1 MRGFL
6 RVTFLIICSLF
17 FTTAFGQ
24 RVASPQNPRPAP
36 RVEDKDVV
44 KISTNLIQI
53 DATVLDKNGRI
64 VTGLTA
70 DDFEIYE
77 NNKKQQITNFSFVE
91 LEPDKSTEPA
101 IVKPGKNSIPIPS
114 VPGNLRPEQVHRT
127 LALVVDDLGLSF
139 GSMNAVKSALKKF
152 VDEQMQPGDL
162 VAIIRTSKGVGVLQQ
177 FTSDK
182 RMLYAAIEK
191 VRWYPAGRAGIS
203 VFQSVSPSDFGAAG
217 SANPAPNPRT
227 PPEIIELQ
235 NRSAAERVAAQKQF
249 NEFREDIFA
258 VGTLGAVNYVV
269 KGIRELPGRKAV
281 VLFSDGFGLYDLD
294 NGIKKPNPRL
304 ISNFQRL
311 AELANRSSVIIYTMD
326 ARGIVVPMLDS
337 QDSFEDF
344 IKSGGSAEQSTSV
357 VEQLGLDRST
367 ELYETQ
373 QGLKALAEQTGG
385 FAVTNNNDLSKG
397 IERVLNDQRG
407 YYLLAYRP
415 DSETFD
421 PKKARFNRLTV
432 KLKRPGLQVRYRSG
446 FFGIKEDDAKPAV
459 RTPRQQILTALT
471 SPFSSGDI
479 DLRLTS
485 LFAND
490 AQTGTFMRSL
500 VYVDGGGLKFSEE
513 ADGWQEATFDIV
525 SVIFG
530 DNGAIVDEVSRTE
543 TIRAKADTLREIRE
557 KGFVAT
563 ITVPIKKPGG
573 YQLHVVMRDAATSRI
588 GSANQFIE
596 VPNLKKNHLALS
608 GIVIERYSAKKP
620 EETSS
625 TKQFQS
631 DGERDNATRRFHRG
645 DSIRFDFSIYNAK
658 TDKATKPGLVMDYQV
673 YRDGKEIFVAPEKA
687 INLGQQENL
696 RSIDTSAVFELGKKM
711 PPGDYVLQVIV
722 KDLLAGEKGQLAT
735 QWTDFEILP

>member
-1 MRGFL
+1 MWGFL
-6 RVTFLIICSLF
+6 RVSVLIICSLF

-24 RVASPQNPRPAP
+24 RVAPRQNPQPTP

-44 KISTNLIQI
+44 KISTNLIQV
-53 DATVLDKNGRI
+53 DATVLDKNGKI
-64 VTGLTA
+64 VSGLTA

-91 LEPDKSTEPA
+91 LQPDRSTDAA
-101 IVKPGKNSIPIPS
+101 ITVKPNKNAPSIPS
-114 VPGNLRPEQVHRT
+114 VPGQLHPEQVHRT

-139 GSMNAVKSALKKF
+139 GSMGAVKSALKKF

-162 VAIIRTSKGVGVLQQ
+162 VAIIRTSKGSGVSQQ

-191 VRWYPAGRAGIS
+191 LRWYPAGRAGIS
-203 VFQSVSPSDFGAAG
+203 VFQSVDPSDFGAAG
-217 SANPAPNPRT
+217 SATAAQNPRT
-227 PPEIIELQ
+227 PPEIIEME
-235 NRSAAERVAAQKQF
+235 NRSTAETVASQKQF
-249 NEFREDIFA
+249 SEFRQDIFA

-269 KGIRELPGRKAV
+269 KGIRDLPGRKAV

-304 ISNFQRL
+304 MDNFQRL
-311 AELANRSSVIIYTMD
+311 AELANRSSVIIYTID
-326 ARGIVVPMLDS
+326 ARGMVVPMVDA

-344 IKSGGSAEQSTSV
+344 IRSGSRV
-357 VEQLGLDRST
+357 VDQFGADRST

-385 FAVTNNNDLSKG
+385 FAVINNNDLGKG
-397 IERVLNDQRG
+397 IERVLNDQKG
-407 YYLLAYRP
+407 YYLLGYRP

-421 PKKARFNRLTV
+421 PKKARFHKLTV
-432 KLKRPGLQVRYRSG
+432 KLKRPELHVRYRSG
-446 FFGIKEDDAKPAV
+446 FFGVKDEDMSSAPK
-459 RTPRQQILTALT
+459 TPRQQILTALT

-485 LFAND
+485 LFASD

-525 SVIFG
+525 SVIVG
-530 DNGAIVDEVSRTE
+530 DNGTVVDEVSRTE
-543 TIRAKADTLREIRE
+543 TIKAKGDILREIRE

-573 YQLHVVMRDAATSRI
+573 YQLRVVMRDTATSRI

-596 VPNLKKNHLALS
+596 VPNLKENHLALS
-608 GIVIERYSAKKP
+608 GIVIERYGAKKP

-631 DGERDNATRRFHRG
+631 DEERDNARRYFHGG
-645 DSIRFDFSIYNAK
+645 DTIRFDFSTYNAK
-658 TDKATKPGLVMDYQV
+658 TDKATKPHLVMQYIV
-673 YRDGKEIFVAPEKA
+673 YRDGKEIFISPEKDLNA
-687 INLGQQENL
+687 SQQSNLQ
-696 RSIDTSAVFELGKKM
+696 SIDTSGVFDLGKKM

-722 KDLLAGEKGQLAT
+722 KDLLVGEKGQIAT
-735 QWTDFEILP
+735 QWTDFEIIP